1 MKLEKIPEAIRIDA
15 AKVLASKGGKRL
27 PEGSAKGGT
36 KAERKRIE
44 QALHYLNVSLA
55 IHEDAAVRKDLTRC
69 RKLLGL
75 KEPAKGEADLADI
88 PDGTRYQIGSAVTM
102 RGMSKLPMDWVD
114 EKYGVPPEKL
124 QIAVYYLD
132 IANTIERDLT
142 TMNWRAQCLKLMR
155 RWDDAIAAFRE
166 LMGFATGEYEAIYH
180 PLAKRCIRFCE
191 EGRAKDPTPT
201 KSENTA
207 PVADPEYVQLATS
220 FADALVA
227 GNFKKARA
235 LLSHSLKRST
245 SEKALAKS
253 LEDLLPSAQ
262 STIDDSN
269 VVDTMDD
276 WPDKKPGDVG
286 WAYVALNGDGFSE
299 GVSVTVSKEGTGLAI
314 RDVEWGRP

>member
-15 AKVLASKGGKRL
+15 AKVLASKGQKRL

-36 KAERKRIE
+36 KAELKRIE

-55 IHEDAAVRKDLTRC
+55 IHEDAAARKSLARC
-69 RKLLGL
+69 RKLLGG
-75 KEPAKGEADLADI
+75 KEPANGKAHPADI
-88 PDGTRYQIGSAVTM
+88 PEATRYKIGSAVTM

-132 IANTIERDLT
+132 IANAIERNLT

-166 LMGFATGEYEAIYH
+166 LMDFATGKDKAIYH
-180 PLAKRCIRFCE
+180 PLAKRCIRSCE
-191 EGRAKDPTPT
+191 EGRAKKIAPAKP
-201 KSENTA
+201 KKTA
-207 PVADPEYVQLATS
+207 PAAAPEYVQIATA
-220 FADALVA
+220 FADAMVA
-227 GNFKKARA
+227 GDFKKAHA
-235 LLSHSLKRST
+235 LLSRSLKKSK

-253 LEDLLPSAQ
+253 LKGILPSAN

-269 VVDTMDD
+269 VVDTMND
-276 WPDKKPGDVG
+276 WPGRKPGDVG
-286 WAYVALNGDGFSE
+286 WAYVALTGDGFSE
-299 GVSVTVSKEGTGLAI
+299 GVSVTVSKEGKGLAI